1 MCWAGALYRNQRPL
15 LIGFIEGDLLE
26 PEKPEPTFTQRG
38 GQYYGM
44 MRRLAM
50 KDTGKLTVVVAEAK
64 NFMQQMGGLGLKGT
78 KKIGVGILDVRKNGF
93 RNISM
98 IWDSEG
104 RFLTQFGLAA
114 AKCRIRQETEC
125 CCRR

>member
-1 MCWAGALYRNQRPL
+1 
-15 LIGFIEGDLLE
+15 
-26 PEKPEPTFTQRG
+26 
-38 GQYYGM
+38 
-44 MRRLAM
+44 M

-104 RFLTQFGLAA
+104 DSEGRFLPQFGLAA